1 MNQPT
6 PKAPNMRKNIAIV
19 AILLIGYFVFQFF
32 IGGGTTP
39 EISYSTF
46 KKALID
52 GRIQQVSVST
62 TEIRGVMKDKEIEKQ
77 FSTIR
82 VDDPELTKLLESK
95 NVQYSGKIQSNF
107 LSNLLWI
114 IIPFALLYFFFMRQ
128 TGGAG
133 TNVLSFGKSRA
144 KLNQPLIGKKISF
157 KDVAG
162 VDEAKEE
169 LQEVV
174 DFLKTPQRFQQLGG
188 RIPRGI
194 LLIGAPGTGKTL
206 LARAVAGEAGVP
218 FFSISGSEFVEM
230 FVGVG
235 AARVRDLFAQAMSK
249 APCIVF
255 IDELDAL
262 GRARGFSPVG
272 GFDEREQTLNQL
284 LTEMDGFDT
293 RVGIIIMAA
302 TNRPEILDSALMR
315 PGRFDRQVLVDR
327 PDLVGREAI
336 LKVHSEG
343 IKMAENVDLKTIA
356 QRTPG
361 FVGADLANIMNEAA
375 LLAARRNKTEVM
387 MDEFSEAIDR
397 VVAGLEKKKRLISPS
412 EKKIV
417 AYHEAGH
424 AIVSHFSGK
433 GDEVHK
439 ISIIPRGIAA
449 LGYTINLP
457 TEDRYLMTQK
467 ELEARLA
474 TLLGGRVAEEL
485 FIQDVSTGA
494 SSDLM
499 KATEIAKA
507 MVKEYGMSS
516 LGLSSY
522 ERPSNPFLKDNSF
535 FPSEK
540 DYSEKVAAQIDEE
553 VKNMLIKAH
562 DKAVV
567 ILNTKKQ
574 LMEDLSKLLLE
585 KEVVEKDEF
594 IKLMTE
600 EKLEELPRAEA

>member
-6 PKAPNMRKNIAIV
+6 PKVPNMRRNLIV
-19 AILLIGYFVFQFF
+19 IILLLMGYLGFQFF
-32 IGGGTTP
+32 TGGGANTT
-39 EISYSTF
+39 EISYSDF
-46 KKALID
+46 KKAVES
-52 GRIQQVSVST
+52 GKVTQVTISQT
-62 TEIRGVMKDKEIEKQ
+62 DIRGTMKGKEDSLMQ
-77 FSTIR
+77 FSTVR
-82 VDDPELTKLLESK
+82 VDDPELTQLLESK
-95 NVQYSGKIQSNF
+95 NVSYSGRIQSNF

-114 IIPFALLYFFFMRQ
+114 LLPMGLLYYFFFVR
-128 TGGAG
+128 GGAG
-133 TNVLSFGKSRA
+133 GAGANVLSFGKSRA
-144 KLNQPLIGKKISF
+144 KLNQPLAGKKTITF

-169 LQEVV
+169 LQEIVE
-174 DFLKTPQRFQQLGG
+174 FLKTPQRFQELGG

-206 LARAVAGEAGVP
+206 LAKAVAGEAGVP

-235 AARVRDLFAQAMSK
+235 AARVRDLFAQATSK

-262 GRARGFSPVG
+262 GRSRGFSPVG

-293 RVGIIIMAA
+293 RAGIIIMAA

-327 PDLVGREAI
+327 PDLAGREAI

-343 IKMAENVDLKTIA
+343 IKMAEDVDLHTIA

-375 LLAARRNKTEVM
+375 LLAARRGKSSVTM
-387 MDEFSEAIDR
+387 AEFSEAIDR
-397 VVAGLEKKKRLISPS
+397 VVAGLEKKKRLISPA

-424 AIVSHFSGK
+424 AIVTHFTGNS
-433 GDEVHK
+433 DEVHK

-467 ELEARLA
+467 ELEARLSS
-474 TLLGGRVAEEL
+474 LLGGRVAEEM
-485 FIQDVSTGA
+485 FVGDVSTGA
-494 SSDLM
+494 QSDFM

-516 LGLSSY
+516 LGVSSY
-522 ERPSNPFLKDNSF
+522 DRPSNPFLKESSF

-540 DYSEKVAAQIDEE
+540 DYSEKIAAEIDEE
-553 VKNMLIKAH
+553 VRKILKKAY
-562 DKAVV
+562 DVATSVM
-567 ILNTKKQ
+567 TDKKQ
-574 LMEDLSKLLLE
+574 FVEDLAKLLLE
-585 KEVVEKDEF
+585 KEVVEKEEF
-594 IKLMTE
+594 LKLVSLT
-600 EKLEELPRAEA
+600 A